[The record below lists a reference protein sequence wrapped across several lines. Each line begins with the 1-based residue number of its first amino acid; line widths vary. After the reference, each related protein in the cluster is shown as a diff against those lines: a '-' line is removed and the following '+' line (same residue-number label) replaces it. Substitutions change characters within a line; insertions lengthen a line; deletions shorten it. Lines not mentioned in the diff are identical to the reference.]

1 MMMGRM
7 TAATRTAFTNKT
19 PTPSTSP
26 EASPQ
31 STPQA
36 SPQAAVRTRDIH
48 SNECSRLEDEGTNR
62 CSDSRDVRWPLFRF
76 L

>member
-19 PTPSTSP
+19 PSTSP
-26 EASPQ
+26 QASPS

-36 SPQAAVRTRDIH
+36 SPQATARTRDIH
-48 SNECSRLEDEGTNR
+48 SKECSRLEDAEPNR
-62 CSDSRDVRWPLFRF
+62 CSDSREVRWPLFRF
-76 L
+76 F